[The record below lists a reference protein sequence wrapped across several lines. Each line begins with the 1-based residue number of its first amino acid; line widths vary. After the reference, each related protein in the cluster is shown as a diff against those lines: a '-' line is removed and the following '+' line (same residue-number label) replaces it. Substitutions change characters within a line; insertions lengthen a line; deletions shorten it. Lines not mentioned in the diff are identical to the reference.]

1 MMLRNKFSIV
11 LILALMLTVAF
22 HAGQLMQINKAL
34 VEKNTEIEN
43 KNQEMRLA
51 QAKLENVRSELVVAS
66 KILINRKKK
75 LTRLAREVKE
85 SIDVRNTVEQQI
97 FSFNNRI
104 KLKNSEV
111 TGLEK
116 KLLALEE
123 AVMERQQILGEL
135 TSHQQQIL
143 SHIRK
148 RKEDLS
154 STLNELDK
162 KVSELNSTTK
172 QVQAAM
178 MDYNLL
184 KNKIDVKT
192 EGLMGLNVTMQRKRQ
207 QNDIL
212 DKKIED
218 AKENLNSFNMKILDA
233 KGASKLIEKEVDK
246 LENEKFLL
254 SEKNNSLYNEVKK
267 TTQHLQDVSTQVVNV
282 EVELKQK
289 KNQLLEANN
298 RAAEL
303 VLQIGIISEQVEYS
317 EERLNLL
324 NTKILVAEQSH
335 NVVKGEVSGLHNT
348 KMQLLNE
355 VQSKKNKIS
364 ITSQKLQDVSI
375 ELIEKEKILL
385 NFNEQIIDV
394 EKRSKQLNLDIQKS
408 KKTADVLENEIEAQ
422 KVKKHKLNRDLTN
435 QRSNL
440 KALRAEYEKT
450 ASNLVDVRAR
460 LAEIKSN
467 FAYSLFAGA
476 LLFLK

>member
-1 MMLRNKFSIV
+1 MLRNKFSIV

-66 KILINRKKK
+66 KNLINRKKN

-85 SIDVRNTVEQQI
+85 SIDVRNTVEKQI

-460 LAEIKSN
+460 LAEIKST

>member
-1 MMLRNKFSIV
+1 M
-11 LILALMLTVAF
+11 
-22 HAGQLMQINKAL
+22 
-34 VEKNTEIEN
+34 
-43 KNQEMRLA
+43 
-51 QAKLENVRSELVVAS
+51 
-66 KILINRKKK
+66 
-75 LTRLAREVKE
+75 AREVKE
-85 SIDVRNTVEQQI
+85 SIDVRNTVEKQI

-123 AVMERQQILGEL
+123 AVMERKQILGEL

-218 AKENLNSFNMKILDA
+218 AKENLNRFNMKILDA

-375 ELIEKEKILL
+375 ELIEKEKLLL

-394 EKRSKQLNLDIQKS
+394 EKRLKQLNLDIQKS

-440 KALRAEYEKT
+440 KALSAEYEKT

>member
-1 MMLRNKFSIV
+1 MLRNKFSIV
-11 LILALMLTVAF
+11 LILALVLTVAF

-66 KILINRKKK
+66 KNLINRKKN

-85 SIDVRNTVEQQI
+85 SIDVHNTVEQQI

-218 AKENLNSFNMKILDA
+218 AKENLNRFNMKILDA

-246 LENEKFLL
+246 LEDEKFLL
-254 SEKNNSLYNEVKK
+254 RENNNSLYNEVKK

-364 ITSQKLQDVSI
+364 ITSQKLHDVSI

-460 LAEIKSN
+460 LAEIKST

>member
-1 MMLRNKFSIV
+1 MLRNKFSIV

-66 KILINRKKK
+66 KNLINRKKN

-218 AKENLNSFNMKILDA
+218 AKENLNRFNMKILDA

-460 LAEIKSN
+460 LAEIKST

>member
-1 MMLRNKFSIV
+1 MLRNKFSIV

-66 KILINRKKK
+66 KNLINRKKN

-460 LAEIKSN
+460 LAEIKST